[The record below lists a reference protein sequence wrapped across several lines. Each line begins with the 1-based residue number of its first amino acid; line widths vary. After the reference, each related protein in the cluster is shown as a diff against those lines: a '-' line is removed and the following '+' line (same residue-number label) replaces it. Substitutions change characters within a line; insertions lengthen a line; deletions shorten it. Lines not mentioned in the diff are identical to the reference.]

1 MHISNLAQW
10 KLYQMATYIL
20 CLRPTGHVRLFSF
33 LLLIVVVHYCSRTF
47 VISSLP
53 CPSLCSSLFHL
64 PLSLALT
71 LYSQLATPLPFFHWK
86 HAPAKVLAPG
96 ATYSVVPVDEKFTVS
111 TAGARS
117 IRDPNHCSNTPS
129 KDNHTCGN
137 RQCDSTTG
145 DGTRSGDQNH
155 SRGKNNTNGGCYVLV
170 LPGDDLPPG
179 APPGPRPKRAVN
191 SLIGS

>member
-20 CLRPTGHVRLFSF
+20 CLRPAPHVSFFSF

-47 VISSLP
+47 VIFFLFLYR
-53 CPSLCSSLFHL
+53 SLCGSLLHL
-64 PLSLALT
+64 PLSSLSLYYLNWPPRCRSSIGNMLQQEYWPQEQPT
-71 LYSQLATPLPFFHWK
+71 LWCQLMEDP
-86 HAPAKVLAPG
+86 
-96 ATYSVVPVDEKFTVS
+96 VS
-111 TAGARS
+111 TAAARS

-170 LPGDDLPPG
+170 LPGDDLLQALRLTRR
-179 APPGPRPKRAVN
+179 APR
-191 SLIGS
+191 